1 MPQFELVYY
10 LSQAF
15 WMLISFGVLYLIVAY
30 FIFPSLNEIFINR
43 ENQIEKDLSAAEKIN
58 ERADTL
64 MKEYKA
70 IMFAAEQTKAEMINA
85 TYQDIQKLS
94 THIEAENNAVLRDRI
109 LETEQKI
116 KNEKIEIEKQSQVLA
131 DRVAEQLTNR
141 ICSLSGCKK

>member
-15 WMLISFGVLYLIVAY
+15 WMLISFGILYLVVAY
-30 FIFPSLNEIFINR
+30 FIFPSLNEIFVNR
-43 ENQIEKDLSAAEKIN
+43 EKQIEKDLSAAEKIN
-58 ERADTL
+58 ERADAL
-64 MKEYKA
+64 MKEYKS

-94 THIEAENNAVLRDRI
+94 AHIEAENNAVLRDRI

-116 KNEKIEIEKQSQVLA
+116 KDEKVKIKKQSQALA
-131 DRVAEQLTNR
+131 DRVAEQLTDR